1 MYVIGKKF
9 VKIKMRSFEIGSCWI
24 LRDYRDYVFCYFLN
38 IGANLW
44 VVFFFQ
50 ILYCNLLKLNKL
62 EHQTMSAVTAGIK
75 ELIRKKKPQ
84 LIFSQGTIVSKSPRY
99 LKRKEHCTQA
109 LHLGW
114 ARLPYFHYQY
124 PPLNYVLL
132 EQFAPFFFQKLFKH
146 SKVHIF

>member
-1 MYVIGKKF
+1 
-9 VKIKMRSFEIGSCWI
+9 MRSFEIGSCWI

-50 ILYCNLLKLNKL
+50 ILQCNLLKLNKL

-84 LIFSQGTIVSKSPRY
+84 LIFSQDSIVSKSPRY

-114 ARLPYFHYQY
+114 ARLPYFLNQY
-124 PPLNYVLL
+124 PTLNDILPLIVWPL
-132 EQFAPFFFQKLFKH
+132 FSKPWSKSVHKIWKL
-146 SKVHIF
+146 SKSFPI